1 VAGAWLEEKNV
12 NPYVLTILTALLFI
26 LIFGGLPVLR
36 KEEPSLQLVAGVL
49 VLTALVIA
57 FSMLTG
63 IYLHPVIFLILL
75 YMSTMRC
82 RVLVDLG
89 NLLSSWGQH
98 QRALSLYRLSMRLGP
113 DSPALL
119 SALISYGAV
128 LVRVG
133 ALDEAIR
140 VLEEVLE
147 KWGEDL
153 PPQHEAACHYNLGVA
168 YLRMDDERR
177 AVREFNQTIDAWP
190 PSPYAQRASAAL
202 ERRRS
207 TGRLRGEER
216 GDEREA

>member
-1 VAGAWLEEKNV
+1 M
-12 NPYVLTILTALLFI
+12 NPHLLTIGIALLFI
-26 LIFGGLPVLR
+26 LIFGGMPVLR
-36 KEEPSLQLVAGVL
+36 KEEPSLQLVAVVL
-49 VLTALVIA
+49 VLTALFIA
-57 FSMLTG
+57 ASDLTG
-63 IYLHPVIFLILL
+63 VSPHPVIFVILL
-75 YMSTMRC
+75 YVSTMRC
-82 RVLVDLG
+82 RALVDLG
-89 NLLSSWGQH
+89 NLLSSWGYH
-98 QRALSLYRLSMRLGP
+98 QRALSLYRLAMRLGP

-153 PPQHEAACHYNLGVA
+153 PPKHEAACHYNLGVA
-168 YLRMDDERR
+168 YLRAGNESR

-202 ERRRS
+202 ERRQS
-207 TGRLRGEER
+207 TGRLLGEQKS
-216 GDEREA
+216 GGSDERAR

>member
-1 VAGAWLEEKNV
+1 M
-12 NPYVLTILTALLFI
+12 NPHLLTVVTALLFI

-49 VLTALVIA
+49 ILTALVIA
-57 FSMLTG
+57 ASMLTG
-63 IYLHPVIFLILL
+63 AYLHPIIFLILL
-75 YMSTMRC
+75 YVITMRC
-82 RVLVDLG
+82 RVLIDLG
-89 NLLSSWGQH
+89 NMLSSWGYH

-119 SALISYGAV
+119 TALISYGAV

-133 ALDEAIR
+133 ALDEAVR

-153 PPQHEAACHYNLGVA
+153 PPKHEAASHYNLAVA
-168 YLRMDDERR
+168 HLRMGNEGK

-202 ERRRS
+202 ERRRA
-207 TGRLRGEER
+207 TGRLLGEEKTERGEDR
-216 GDEREA
+216 AD

>member
-1 VAGAWLEEKNV
+1 V
-12 NPYVLTILTALLFI
+12 NPYLITIAAALLFI
-26 LIFGGLPVLR
+26 LIFGGLPVLK

-49 VLTALVIA
+49 LLTALVIA
-57 FSMLTG
+57 ASELTG
-63 IYLHPVIFLILL
+63 VYLHPVVFLILL
-75 YMSTMRC
+75 YVTTMRC
-82 RVLVDLG
+82 RALVDLG
-89 NLLSSWGQH
+89 NMLSSWGYH

-133 ALDEAIR
+133 ALDEAVR

-153 PPQHEAACHYNLGVA
+153 PPKHEAACHYNLGVA
-168 YLRMDDERR
+168 YMRMGNESR
-177 AVREFNQTIDAWP
+177 AVREFDQTIDAWP

-207 TGRLRGEER
+207 TGRLLGEQKSER
-216 GDEREA
+216 DDELVS